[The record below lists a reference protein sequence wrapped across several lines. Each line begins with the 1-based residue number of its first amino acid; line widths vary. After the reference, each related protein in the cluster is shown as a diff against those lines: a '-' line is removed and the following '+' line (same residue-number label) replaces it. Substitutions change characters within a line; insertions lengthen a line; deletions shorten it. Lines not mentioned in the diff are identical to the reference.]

1 MAAGEKNANKMES
14 MECNYYAAQ
23 LFFTAISNTIVYWVF
38 FSSAIPFKLLVNDKL
53 LFRKPK
59 LINSFCS
66 S

>member
-38 FSSAIPFKLLVNDKL
+38 LVRQ
-53 LFRKPK
+53 FR
-59 LINSFCS
+59 LNYL
-66 S
+66 